1 MKKALA
7 IVLILSA
14 TVIGI
19 GAVLYYSVPNPIAYM
34 AIFFMSITG
43 SLTTLYVYYEHTDS
57 KKVTR
62 WEE

>member
-1 MKKALA
+1 MKKILA

-14 TVIGI
+14 TLIGI
-19 GAVLYYSVPNPIAYM
+19 GAVLYYNIPSAIACM
-34 AIFFMSITG
+34 AIFFMAISG
-43 SLTTLYVYYEHTDS
+43 SLTTLYVYYEHVDS

>member
-1 MKKALA
+1 MKKLLA

-19 GAVLYYSVPNPIAYM
+19 AAVLHYSVPNPIAYM
-34 AIFFMSITG
+34 AIFFMAVSG

-62 WEE
+62 WED